1 MNGMTIAQSGGAV
14 VPTQSH
20 VPAGRPLWSLLEDAF
35 VDEGAEHLTV
45 HGRWGAIE
53 IADTSPLVREAL
65 HRMSLGPVAL
75 ENISALHEN
84 FVRWKSGSGPCLI
97 WRKLKN
103 TLDELGGCLVPSL
116 GLNDG
121 AGPILSLVAVARDAV
136 FALPHIGNDDVVT
149 MRLGTGIER
158 LNGDQALT
166 CPGRP
171 YQVILHSAPATEI
184 AKSLLHNESTIDQL
198 AEALQVEKTLVADVV
213 AYLAGADLVV
223 AQRC

>member
-1 MNGMTIAQSGGAV
+1 MTIAQSGGAV

-84 FVRWKSGSGPCLI
+84 FVRWKTGSGPCLI

-103 TLDELGGCLVPSL
+103 TLDQLGGCVVPSL

-136 FALPHIGNDDVVT
+136 FTLPHIGDDEVVT
-149 MRLGTGIER
+149 MHRGTGIER
-158 LNGDQALT
+158 LNGDQALA
-166 CPGRP
+166 CPGRS

-184 AKSLLHNESTIDQL
+184 AKSLLDTETTIAQV
-198 AEALQVEKTLVADVV
+198 AEALQIEKTLVADVV
-213 AYLAGADLVV
+213 AYLAGAELVAV
-223 AQRC
+223 QRC

>member
-1 MNGMTIAQSGGAV
+1 V

-35 VDEGAEHLTV
+35 VYEGTDTLTV

-84 FVRWKSGSGPCLI
+84 FVRWKSGSGPCLV

-103 TLDELGGCLVPSL
+103 TLDQLGGCLVPSL

-121 AGPILSLVAVARDAV
+121 AGPILSVVAVTRDAV
-136 FALPHIGNDDVVT
+136 FTLPHIGDHDVVT
-149 MRLGTGIER
+149 MRPRTEIER
-158 LNGDQALT
+158 LNGDQALA
-166 CPGRP
+166 CPGLA

-184 AKSLLHNESTIDQL
+184 AKWLLDTETTVAQV
-198 AEALQVEKTLVADVV
+198 AEALQVEPTLVSDVV
-213 AYLAGADLVV
+213 AYLAGAGLVV
-223 AQRC
+223 FAGR

>member
-1 MNGMTIAQSGGAV
+1 MTTT
-14 VPTQSH
+14 TQSH

-35 VDEGAEHLTV
+35 VDEGAEHLAV
-45 HGRWGAIE
+45 HGRWGVIE

-103 TLDELGGCLVPSL
+103 TLDQLGGCLVPSL

-121 AGPILSLVAVARDAV
+121 AGPILSLVAVTRDAV
-136 FALPHIGNDDVVT
+136 FALPHIGDDEVVT
-149 MRLGTGIER
+149 MRPGTEVER

-166 CPGRP
+166 CPGLA
-171 YQVILHSAPATEI
+171 YQAILHSAPATEI
-184 AKSLLHNESTIDQL
+184 AKSLLHTESTINQL
-198 AEALQVEKTLVADVV
+198 AGSLQVDRTLVADVV

-223 AQRC
+223 VQRC

>member
-1 MNGMTIAQSGGAV
+1 MTT
-14 VPTQSH
+14 TQSH

-35 VDEGAEHLTV
+35 IDEGNEHLTV

-84 FVRWKSGSGPCLI
+84 FVRWKNGSGPCLI

-103 TLDELGGCLVPSL
+103 TLDQLGGCVVPSL

-121 AGPILSLVAVARDAV
+121 AGPILSVVAVTRDAV
-136 FALPHIGNDDVVT
+136 FTLPHIAEHEVVT
-149 MRLGTGIER
+149 MRPGTEIER
-158 LNGDQALT
+158 LNGDQALA

-184 AKSLLHNESTIDQL
+184 AKSMLDNETTIAQV
-198 AEALQVEKTLVADVV
+198 AETLQVEKVLVADVV
-213 AYLAGADLVV
+213 AYLAGAGLVV
-223 AQRC
+223 VARC